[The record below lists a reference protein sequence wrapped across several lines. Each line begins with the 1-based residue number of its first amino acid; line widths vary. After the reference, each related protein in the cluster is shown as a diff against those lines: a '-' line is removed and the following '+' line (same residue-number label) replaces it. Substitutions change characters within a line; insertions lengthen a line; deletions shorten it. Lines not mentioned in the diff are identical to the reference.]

1 MEDNF
6 KSHYAVITAEILYCE
21 KLNARQ
27 KLLFAVITNMSNH
40 KGYCFAS
47 NKHISDITGTSTRT
61 VQRDLTAL
69 ENLGFIGRIVKVDA
83 NGNVLFRGIRPM
95 TYVSPPHDTDV
106 TTPHDMGVT
115 IKTNF
120 SKNKKKNNY
129 NNVITDKENQFRFFD
144 WVERDGLNK
153 VYNSTMRNIENGN
166 FPPSTLLPKQLLKM
180 LLDSG
185 CEIDKGRVKQKH
197 KTTEDYMRLL
207 YIQQL

>member
-95 TYVSPPHDTDV
+95 TDVSPPHDTHV
-106 TTPHDMGVT
+106 MGGGDIGVM
-115 IKTNF
+115 
-120 SKNKKKNNY
+120 
-129 NNVITDKENQFRFFD
+129 
-144 WVERDGLNK
+144 G
-153 VYNSTMRNIENGN
+153 G
-166 FPPSTLLPKQLLKM
+166 
-180 LLDSG
+180 
-185 CEIDKGRVKQKH
+185 
-197 KTTEDYMRLL
+197 
-207 YIQQL
+207 